1 MVMEDIWQLMKNFAE
16 NEGSRLRRLAPE
28 EPVVIFE
35 DEPKKKAAPKK
46 APAKKKT
53 SATKS
58 KSKAK
63 AKA

>member
-1 MVMEDIWQLMKNFAE
+1 MATHEEFCRKRGIPFTPI
-16 NEGSRLRRLAPE
+16 APE

-53 SATKS
+53 SAAKS

>member
-1 MVMEDIWQLMKNFAE
+1 MATYEDYCKKRGIPFTPI
-16 NEGSRLRRLAPE
+16 APE
-28 EPVVIFE
+28 EPIVIFE
-35 DEPKKKAAPKK
+35 DEPEPKKTPAKKKAAPKKK

-53 SATKS
+53 SAS